1 MAILG
6 FMFYISSN
14 LLLMI
19 LSAVSMIYVF
29 YILMIVELVQDCFP
43 PKLEMQRTAKSDG
56 VIARVNEPLKS
67 ASSSSQ
73 KPRV

>member
-1 MAILG
+1 
-6 FMFYISSN
+6 
-14 LLLMI
+14 MI

-56 VIARVNEPLKS
+56 VIARVNELLKS
-67 ASSSSQ
+67 HKNRAFKWSFRTFFS
-73 KPRV
+73 